1 VKKVQTAVPIEVARG
16 YNLDTPAVG
25 AIMSQTADAQ
35 IRPTL
40 DALAERLRSSIADQ
54 VSVASEQLLNTV
66 EAAKRAAVDDA
77 VRAASVAA
85 ERDVTAR
92 LNEVFARREDQI
104 KEASR
109 AEWFAVGQEQ
119 GRKEAALAAAARDAE
134 AKAAADAAEK
144 TAASLAARLDAAEKS
159 VAAMTARLDASEKA
173 AAAMTARLAAAE
185 NTSAA
190 HAARIDTVVVAH
202 REETTRLLDAVRRID
217 EATSLSQTLDALGV
231 AAKAEVG
238 RFAVLLPK
246 GDVLRSW
253 SQAGFPALEAITSR
267 EIPLPDAGIAADTIQ
282 TGRPSQVERGRP
294 GRPAF
299 ASPAEGNAGS
309 AFVAVPVTMNGQVV
323 AVLCGDDA
331 KGEGGTERVLAVFEM
346 LARHAGRVLETLTAM
361 RLAQLGSQ
369 VSQVVAAF
377 RPQ

>member
-1 VKKVQTAVPIEVARG
+1 
-16 YNLDTPAVG
+16 
-25 AIMSQTADAQ
+25 MSQTADAQ

-40 DALAERLRSSIADQ
+40 DALAERLRTSIADQ

-77 VRAASVAA
+77 VRAASVTA

-104 KEASR
+104 KEAAR

-119 GRKEAALAAAARDAE
+119 ARKEAALAAAARDAE

-173 AAAMTARLAAAE
+173 AAAMTTRLAAAE

-190 HAARIDTVVVAH
+190 HAARIDTVVAAH
-202 REETTRLLDAVRRID
+202 REETTRLLDAIRRID

-267 EIPLPDAGIAADTIQ
+267 EIPLPDAGIAADTVH

-299 ASPAEGNAGS
+299 ASPAEGAGS